1 MRKGWKMFWFAGC
14 LLSGVRASAAALTTA
29 PDLEYSQ
36 DGTTW
41 HAFDTLVG
49 RQKVKNYYNYW
60 GLSGHP
66 GFGTKRDTASA
77 AMYWYDK
84 RKALSLI
91 VINGE
96 ARHGFRNAVGE
107 VRYTF
112 SGLTSDTYVYLKD
125 EPDNID

>member
-1 MRKGWKMFWFAGC
+1 MKFGWKIAWFAGC
-14 LLSGVRASAAALTTA
+14 VLWGVRSSAAPVITTA

-41 HAFDTLVG
+41 EAFDELVG
-49 RQKVKNYYNYW
+49 RQKVKHYYNYY

-66 GFGTKRDTASA
+66 AFGTKRNAATAA
-77 AMYWYDK
+77 VYWDKK
-84 RKALSLI
+84 RKALSFI
-91 VINGE
+91 VINGQ

-112 SGLTSDTYVYLKD
+112 SNLS
-125 EPDNID
+125 PA